1 MADYCRH
8 REAVENVCKVL
19 DTFKPEWLKN
29 SEGASRYF
37 QLLKMRDQETTA
49 SARMAMKLRLT
60 NQSRYMPQ
68 TLARAAHNA
77 PKLVKPWEA

>member
-1 MADYCRH
+1 
-8 REAVENVCKVL
+8 VI

-29 SEGASRYF
+29 AEGASRYF

-49 SARMAMKLRLT
+49 AARMATKLRLT

-68 TLARAAHNA
+68 TLARAAHNT
-77 PKLVKPWEA
+77 PKLAKPWEA